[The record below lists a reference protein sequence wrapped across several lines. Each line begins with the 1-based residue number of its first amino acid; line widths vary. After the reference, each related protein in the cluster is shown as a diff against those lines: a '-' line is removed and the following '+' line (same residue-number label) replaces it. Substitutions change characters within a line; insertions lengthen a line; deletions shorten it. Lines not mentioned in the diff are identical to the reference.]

1 MSTDIRNQALTL
13 NHLGRL
19 FSSQGETWLALHHLE
34 KATILEPTNVNLML
48 DLANVLKDARIFDR
62 AVTTYLRALNL
73 CPNNPQILANL
84 ACVYY
89 EQNQIEMAIE
99 TFRRAISL
107 QPNSPEFLC
116 NYANS
121 LKSADRIDEAEECY
135 ETALKLCP
143 THVDSLNNLANI
155 KRERGLIEEAKS
167 LYMKA
172 IQIQPQFAAGW
183 SNLASVLQH
192 QGKLTEAI
200 QHYREA
206 IKISPQFA
214 DAIANCGNALREL
227 NDVQGALQCYM
238 RAIEINPSHA
248 DAHSNLASIHKDSG
262 NITEAI
268 HHYNEALRLKP
279 DHHDAF
285 ANLTHS
291 LTIICNWSDYDER
304 MRKLIAI
311 VGEQLQ
317 KNRLPSVHPHH
328 SMLYPLSHEHRKA
341 LANKHALFCLEKVS
355 VLRKPPYDFSH
366 LIREKPKR
374 LRIGYVSSDFGNHP
388 TSHLMQSVPGMH
400 NRNKVE
406 IFCYA
411 LSPNDGTKFRAK
423 IEREADRFIDLSVIP
438 CNGKA
443 ADLIYNDKI
452 HILVNMNG
460 YTKGARNEIFA
471 LRPAPIQVMW
481 LGYPGTS
488 GAPYMDYIVTDKITS
503 PLDLAYQYSEKLAY
517 MPDTFFLGDH
527 KQMFPHLIERV
538 ILSECGSIRRETTLS
553 NDGSNKRIDRI
564 VSPPDN
570 VNIVN
575 ATDLSPIIEN
585 AEIKRIREVVTK
597 ANHVHTYTSNGHRS
611 TNATKIRSTST
622 EIVKTVAQ
630 FPTTQPVQTMIS
642 QGQLQTSVNGVV
654 VQNGLAT
661 TQMNNLAATGEEAPN
676 SIVVTTRQQY
686 NLPEDGIVFCNF
698 NQLYKIDPKT
708 LSVWV
713 NILKRVPN
721 SVLWLLRFPA
731 IGGTNIIARAV
742 QLGLSPDRIIFSNV
756 AAKEEH
762 VRRGQLADICLDTK
776 LVNGHTTSLDLLWSG
791 TPIVTVPGETLA
803 SRVAASQLHCLG
815 TPELIA
821 NSYEDYEDIAV
832 RLGTDRQYL
841 KTIRAKV
848 WQARTSSHLFDVK
861 YYVNNL
867 ENLFI
872 RMWKKYDMSEEADHI
887 TNE

>member
-1 MSTDIRNQALTL
+1 MSADIRNQALTL

-34 KATILEPTNVNLML
+34 KATILEPTNVNLLL

-62 AVTTYLRALNL
+62 AVTTYMRALSL

-155 KRERGLIEEAKS
+155 KRERGFTEEAKA
-167 LYMKA
+167 LYLKA

-341 LANKHALFCLEKVS
+341 IATKHALFCLEKIS
-355 VLRKPPYDFSH
+355 VLQKPPYDFSH
-366 LIREKPKR
+366 LKREKHKR

-400 NRNKVE
+400 NRSNVE

-411 LSPNDGTKFRAK
+411 LSPNDGTKFREK
-423 IEREADRFIDLSVIP
+423 IEQETDHFRDLSGLP

-471 LRPAPIQVMW
+471 LKPAPIQVMW

-503 PLDLAYQYSEKLAY
+503 PLELAYQYSEKLAY

-553 NDGSNKRIDRI
+553 SDGSNKRIDRL

-570 VNIVN
+570 VSIVN

-585 AEIKRIREVVTK
+585 AEIKRIREIVTK
-597 ANHVHTYTSNGHRS
+597 ANHVHTYESNGNR
-611 TNATKIRSTST
+611 NATKIRSTST

-642 QGQLQTSVNGVV
+642 QGQIQTSVNGVV

-661 TQMNNLAATGEEAPN
+661 TQMNNRAATGEEAPN

-686 NLPEDGIVFCNF
+686 NLPEDVIVYCNF

-708 LSVWV
+708 LNVWV

-731 IGGTNIIARAV
+731 IGATNIIARAI

-791 TPIVTVPGETLA
+791 TPIITVPGETLA

-815 TPELIA
+815 TPELIT
-821 NSYEDYEDIAV
+821 NSYEDYEDVAV
-832 RLGTDRQYL
+832 RLGTDRQFL

-867 ENLFI
+867 ETLFI
-872 RMWKKYDMSEEADHI
+872 RMWKKYESGEEADHI
-887 TNE
+887 TN